1 MDYDGQFY
9 IKKFP
14 DIESGGGCKQS
25 KVFVAICFAFD
36 EWIFTDLKE
45 ET

>member
-14 DIESGGGCKQS
+14 DVESGGGCKKS
-25 KVFVAICFAFD
+25 KVCGDLFLI
-36 EWIFTDLKE
+36 WWMIFTDLKA